1 MVASGLIHRDFTI
14 ASPLPTVAVGVKER
28 IDWAILL
35 QPVPKPVQQTQVA
48 CEAQCQ
54 SFILFEGISHEFGKP
69 NRSEQA
75 CGDPSRER
83 LASAGHQWQSGPQRV
98 ARGGVSAVWQGIEK
112 QVGVTVARQMI
123 GHWQFWRKDQP
134 LGGNP
139 TGFGLPA

>member
-1 MVASGLIHRDFTI
+1 
-14 ASPLPTVAVGVKER
+14 
-28 IDWAILL
+28 LL

-98 ARGGVSAVWQGIEK
+98 ARGGVSAVRQGVEK
-112 QVGVTVARQMI
+112 QIGRTMTCQMLLVLQCRSEYQALGSDPAGCRLPAEI
-123 GHWQFWRKDQP
+123 C
-134 LGGNP
+134 LGG
-139 TGFGLPA
+139 GAASI